1 MKQRIDQIP
10 AIWFLFSS
18 LLSIFCLGIYVW
30 GGIEGLAWKE
40 ISELIPQSV
49 PLFPESN
56 TNLQS
61 SIFLVRQHYY
71 VQSISPEF
79 WPILLGAILGII
91 GLILLGQ
98 FVQSWAK
105 ISWKQIFLGILI
117 WCGIIFWR
125 NVYLSAMEWF
135 SFLHSPWVMIAS
147 MAIALLS
154 ILSSSAIPS
163 FLLEIS
169 HSSDKVSSQKKYMGF
184 MLFYLINLILSMG
197 NLWGFWTSTLYVP
210 TFILLEISFA
220 LGMARSLRLEEK
232 SQQKL
237 YAALFLL
244 SHSILI
250 PFLWNNNEVGIRA
263 LESWGIMTHIAM
275 CLLFPVFL
283 WTNFKEPIQQNLAIY
298 KVIHK
303 AHFIPLFLIQIGV
316 FIVCVSWVFARQGTA
331 WHQIVAAYYNEQGDV
346 EHFGGDRMLEEMAY
360 KNAMIHSK
368 LNQKSNLSLA
378 RISQAAGDVEK
389 QAYYLQTSQIK
400 YPLEKTFVAL
410 ANIYGNENQWFE
422 SLFTLKKAQQLFPE
436 SAPIATQLSRAYEQL
451 KQIDSAAY
459 YAVMAKELAPKS
471 PMNEANLL
479 YFDVHHGSQLVH
491 KDEIDGWSTSSDH
504 AVKSNLLAKLWKNK
518 QALPREFNQEA
529 FAVQADVRDFAL
541 LYNSSLYFKG
551 QLDLYPIQE
560 WIKDPNWLQ
569 KFPEITF
576 LDAWQDYYHQ
586 QPLRAL
592 NKLDLLVQK
601 ENESKA
607 IEYRLILQHWK
618 QALLE
623 IKAKVKIENFEQ
635 ASAAIQSYPFSV
647 GILQKALPLLHQA
660 KKHQEAYQA
669 SLAAVQWNE
678 ELAEFYPM
686 YIQEAFQQ
694 GEISYAEEAMARLKK
709 LDPELFQ
716 SYTVAFAQAKEK
728 AINRQKFN

>member
-10 AIWFLFSS
+10 AIWFIFSS
-18 LLSIFCLGIYVW
+18 LLSLFCLGIYVW

-40 ISELIPQSV
+40 VSELIPQSIS
-49 PLFPESN
+49 LFPESN
-56 TNLQS
+56 TSPQS

-71 VQSISPEF
+71 VQSVAPVF
-79 WPILLGAILGII
+79 WPMLLGALLAILG
-91 GLILLGQ
+91 LTLLGQ

-105 ISWKQIFLGILI
+105 VSWRQIVLGLLV

-125 NVYLSAMEWF
+125 NVQLSAMEWF
-135 SFLHSPWVMIAS
+135 SFLHSPWVIIACIS
-147 MAIALLS
+147 AGWLC

-163 FLLEIS
+163 IILEIS
-169 HSSDKVSSQKKYMGF
+169 HSPDKTSSQKKFMGF

-210 TFILLEISFA
+210 AFIILEISFA
-220 LGMARSLRLEEK
+220 IGMFRSLRLEEK
-232 SQQKL
+232 SQQRI

-263 LESWGIMTHIAM
+263 LESWGFMTHIAM
-275 CLLFPVFL
+275 TLLFPVFL
-283 WTNFKEPIQQNLAIY
+283 WSNFKEPIQQNLAIY

-303 AHFIPLFLIQIGV
+303 AHFIPIYLIQIGV

-346 EHFGGDRMLEEMAY
+346 EHFVGDRMLEQMSY

-378 RISQAAGDVEK
+378 RMSQASGDIEK

-400 YPLEKTFVAL
+400 NPKEKNFVAL

-422 SLFTLKKAQQLFPE
+422 SLFTLKKAHQLFPG
-436 SAPIATQLSRAYEQL
+436 SPQISTQLSRVYEQL

-459 YAVMAKELAPKS
+459 YVVMAKELASTS
-471 PMNEANLL
+471 PITWANLL
-479 YFDVHHGSQLVH
+479 YFDVRHGSQIGK
-491 KDEIDGWSTSSDH
+491 KDEIASWSTSSDH
-504 AVKSNLLAKLWKNK
+504 AVKSNLLALFWQNK
-518 QALPREFNQEA
+518 HELPTQYPQEA
-529 FAVQADVRDFAL
+529 FDVQMDVRDFA
-541 LYNSSLYFKG
+541 YIYTSSLYFKG
-551 QLDLYPIQE
+551 QSTVYPIQE

-569 KFPEITF
+569 KFPEIAF

-601 ENESKA
+601 ENETKA
-607 IEYRLILQHWK
+607 QEYRLILQHWK
-618 QALLE
+618 QELLE
-623 IKAKVKIENFEQ
+623 VKAKVRLENVSQ
-635 ASAAIQSYPFSV
+635 ARSAIQSYPFSV
-647 GILQKALPLLHQA
+647 GILQQALPLLHQA
-660 KKHQEAYQA
+660 NRHQEAYQA

-678 ELAEFYPM
+678 DLAAFYPL
-686 YIQEAFQQ
+686 YIQEAYQQ
-694 GEISYAEEAMARLKK
+694 GEISYAEEAMTRLKK
-709 LDPELFQ
+709 LDPALYQ
-716 SYTVAFAQAKEK
+716 THATAFSMAKEK
-728 AINRQKFN
+728 AVNRQKF

>member
-10 AIWFLFSS
+10 AIWFIFSS
-18 LLSIFCLGIYVW
+18 LLSLFCLGIYVW

-40 ISELIPQSV
+40 VSELIPQSIS
-49 PLFPESN
+49 LFPESN
-56 TNLQS
+56 TSPQS

-71 VQSISPEF
+71 VQSVAPVF
-79 WPILLGAILGII
+79 WPMLLGALLAILG
-91 GLILLGQ
+91 LTLLGQ

-105 ISWKQIFLGILI
+105 VSWRQIVLGLLV

-125 NVYLSAMEWF
+125 NVQLSAMEWF
-135 SFLHSPWVMIAS
+135 SFLHSPWVIIACIS
-147 MAIALLS
+147 AGWLC

-163 FLLEIS
+163 IILEIS
-169 HSSDKVSSQKKYMGF
+169 HSPDKTSSQKKFMGF

-210 TFILLEISFA
+210 AFIILEISFA
-220 LGMARSLRLEEK
+220 IGMFRRLRLDEK
-232 SQQKL
+232 PQQRL

-263 LESWGIMTHIAM
+263 LESWGFMTHIAM
-275 CLLFPVFL
+275 TLLFPVFL
-283 WTNFKEPIQQNLAIY
+283 WSNFKEPIQQNLAIY

-303 AHFIPLFLIQIGV
+303 AHFIPIYLIQIGV

-346 EHFGGDRMLEEMAY
+346 EHFVGDRMLEQMSY

-378 RISQAAGDVEK
+378 RMSQAAGDIEK

-400 YPLEKTFVAL
+400 NPKEKNFVAL

-422 SLFTLKKAQQLFPE
+422 SLFTLKKAHQLFPE
-436 SAPIATQLSRAYEQL
+436 SPQISTQLSRVYEQL

-459 YAVMAKELAPKS
+459 YVVMAKELASTS
-471 PMNEANLL
+471 PITWANLL
-479 YFDVHHGSQLVH
+479 YFDVRHGSQIGK
-491 KDEIDGWSTSSDH
+491 KDEIASWSTSSDH
-504 AVKSNLLAKLWKNK
+504 AVKSNLLALFWQNK
-518 QALPREFNQEA
+518 HELPTQYPQEA
-529 FAVQADVRDFAL
+529 FDVQLDVRDFAL
-541 LYNSSLYFKG
+541 VYNSSLYFKG
-551 QLDLYPIQE
+551 QSTSYPIQE

-569 KFPEITF
+569 KFPEIAF

-601 ENESKA
+601 ENETKA
-607 IEYRLILQHWK
+607 QEYRLILQHWK
-618 QALLE
+618 QELLE
-623 IKAKVKIENFEQ
+623 VKAKVRLENVSQ
-635 ASAAIQSYPFSV
+635 ARSAIQSYPFSV
-647 GILQKALPLLHQA
+647 GILQQALPLLHQA
-660 KKHQEAYQA
+660 NRHQEAYQA

-678 ELAEFYPM
+678 DLAAFYPL
-686 YIQEAFQQ
+686 YIQEAYQQ
-694 GEISYAEEAMARLKK
+694 GEISYAEEAMTRLKK
-709 LDPELFQ
+709 LDPALYQ
-716 SYTVAFAQAKEK
+716 THATAFSMAKEK
-728 AINRQKFN
+728 AVNRQKF